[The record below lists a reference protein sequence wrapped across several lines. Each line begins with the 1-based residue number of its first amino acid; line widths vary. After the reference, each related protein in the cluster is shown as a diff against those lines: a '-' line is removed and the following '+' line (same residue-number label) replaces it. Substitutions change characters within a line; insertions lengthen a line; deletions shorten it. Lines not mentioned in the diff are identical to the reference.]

1 MKSVPG
7 VHAPSAPGAR
17 SPAGVTRAGLV
28 SRVTWVVNEGGTA
41 PSWARC
47 AQAALSARGPLLAA
61 RLAHTLHRIAKARRG
76 GAVAA
81 PPTEA
86 RGLWSPR
93 VPTRCPAPLT
103 SRGSSQRR
111 RAQTAAPQEKRPQL
125 TRHVWPPQRP
135 ARPTQRGR
143 GLPPVRRGDVT
154 IRAGL
159 PGPLPAPVAGPRH
172 PWRGRSLPTRGQS
185 GLGAGTSVTFCRVVK
200 GDGPCLLGC
209 PRPSPTYGASV
220 CASVSEQILAPTRKG
235 VRRWRPRTAVN
246 SCGVWELQA
255 AGPPRRQSVS
265 SSRGGQSGTGRL
277 QVDKSTRNDLGST
290 PHQQNG
296 APSPCWES
304 RSPESV
310 PSGAWTPLRRRQG
323 TCQGTLP
330 AENMDEPQ
338 VPGLSN

>member
-1 MKSVPG
+1 M
-7 VHAPSAPGAR
+7 
-17 SPAGVTRAGLV
+17 
-28 SRVTWVVNEGGTA
+28 
-41 PSWARC
+41 
-47 AQAALSARGPLLAA
+47 
-61 RLAHTLHRIAKARRG
+61 
-76 GAVAA
+76 
-81 PPTEA
+81 
-86 RGLWSPR
+86 
-93 VPTRCPAPLT
+93 
-103 SRGSSQRR
+103 
-111 RAQTAAPQEKRPQL
+111 
-125 TRHVWPPQRP
+125 
-135 ARPTQRGR
+135 
-143 GLPPVRRGDVT
+143 RRGDVT

-159 PGPLPAPVAGPRH
+159 PGPLPAPAAGPRH

-200 GDGPCLLGC
+200 GDGPCVLGC

-220 CASVSEQILAPTRKG
+220 CASVSGQILAPTRKG

-246 SCGVWELQA
+246 ACGVWELQA
-255 AGPPRRQSVS
+255 AGPARGQSVS

-338 VPGLSN
+338 VPGLNNCFTLQTVGACPRRGHSRDVSAVPRGTEGSQPHTAFVFHSIQEITSSVRADTLIYGALGRA